1 MGRGAAWRRVSM
13 VVDRDVEAR
22 MRDGTIL
29 RADVYRPAEGGPFPT
44 LLMRTPYDRSQPMAP
59 GAIPDPLTA
68 TARGYAV
75 VSPGRPGPLW
85 LGRRVRA
92 LRPRSARRLRH
103 RGVARVR
110 GLV

>member
-1 MGRGAAWRRVSM
+1 MARVSM

-29 RADVYRPAEGGPFPT
+29 CADVYRPAEGGPFPT

-59 GAIPDPLTA
+59 GATPDPLTA

-75 VSPGRPGPLW
+75 VL
-85 LGRRVRA
+85 LE
-92 LRPRSARRLRH
+92 
-103 RGVARVR
+103 VR
-110 GLV
+110 GRYGSDGEFVPFVA